1 MVRRTPLVPN
11 ELHFASLRNSHER
24 ARGTLFSRR
33 SGCCGGSPLQ
43 YRNEVSLALR
53 APAMAV
59 EVRAL
64 FDREGHVMDIGF
76 DMTGGL
82 QGNRLRAD
90 DTQDCA
96 THDHLLTR
104 DHPRHPPLLTNENLG
119 CLDVT
124 LYVAIDLQSAA
135 TNNLEPPTDDREV
148 VAYD

>member
-76 DMTGGL
+76 DVTGGL

-104 DHPRHPPLLTNENLG
+104 DHPRHPPLLTDEDLG
-119 CLDVT
+119 RLDITLDV
-124 LYVAIDLQSAA
+124 AINLQRPPANDLKIV
-135 TNNLEPPTDDREV
+135 TYDRLLST
-148 VAYD
+148 